1 MVPAPAVDTLMTA
14 LLRASGSV
22 DLVWENAIFRGSGPP
37 SRRMTKPESDMAKQ
51 TGPASGR
58 RKTARN
64 AERRK
69 RAKKDTR
76 AVLGLPVLHAD
87 TAGID
92 IGATEIYVAVP
103 AGRDEEPVRCFGG
116 FTGDLRDIAAWLGQC
131 GVPGKKTDVEDCQWL
146 QFLHSV
152 GLLRGSYR
160 PEQAICGVRTLL
172 RYRLELIRFAAEHI
186 QHMQKALEQMN
197 VKLSHVISELTG
209 VSGLAIVDAI
219 LSGERDPRK
228 LAQLRDPRVQAS
240 EETIMKSLE
249 GDYRPEHLFTLQH
262 SLDLFRHYQKK
273 IGELDQ
279 KMETFMSELPDRIDV
294 GKFPIPPRRKKSRPH
309 KHRNAPA
316 FDLRTHCYRILGVD
330 LTAIDGIDEITAHTV
345 VTEVGPD
352 LSAFPSASQF
362 SGWLRLCPNHGI
374 SGGKIL
380 SRQTRKGKNR
390 LALALRTAA
399 ATLYHSQSPLGEY
412 YRRMKAKLGPAPA
425 ITAAAHKLARI
436 IYHMITT
443 GQAFDPEIVA
453 KQDEKQQLKREARF
467 RRQARD
473 LGYELVKIQA
483 VQA

>member
-1 MVPAPAVDTLMTA
+1 
-14 LLRASGSV
+14 
-22 DLVWENAIFRGSGPP
+22 
-37 SRRMTKPESDMAKQ
+37 MAKQ
-51 TGPASGR
+51 TGPTAGR

-69 RAKKDTR
+69 RAKKNTN

-103 AGRDEEPVRCFGG
+103 ADRDEEPVRCFGG
-116 FTGDLRDIAAWLGQC
+116 FTEDLRKIADWLRQC
-131 GVPGKKTDVEDCQWL
+131 GIRRVAMESTGVYWIPLWQILADAGLEICLVNARHFKNVPGKKTDVEDSQWL

-172 RYRLELIRFAAEHI
+172 RYRVELIRFAAEHI

-197 VKLSHVISELTG
+197 VKLSHVISDLTG
-209 VSGLAIVDAI
+209 VSGLAILDGI
-219 LSGERDPRK
+219 LSGERDLRK
-228 LAQLRDPRVQAS
+228 LAQRRDPRVKAS

-249 GDYRPEHLFTLQH
+249 GDYRLEHLITLQH
-262 SLDLFRHYQKK
+262 SLELYRHYQQK

-279 KMETFMSELPDRIDV
+279 KMEAFMSKLPARIDI
-294 GKFPIPPRRKKSRPH
+294 GQCPLPPRQKKSPRKKQH
-309 KHRNAPA
+309 NAPE

-330 LTAIDGIDEITAHTV
+330 LTAIDGVEEVTAHMV

-352 LSAFPSASQF
+352 LSAFGSSSAFCS
-362 SGWLRLCPNHGI
+362 WLRLCPNNGI

-380 SRQTRKGKNR
+380 SRRTRKGKNR
-390 LALALRTAA
+390 LAIALRTAA
-399 ATLYHSQSPLGEY
+399 QTLHGSRSALGEY
-412 YRRMKAKLGPAPA
+412 FRRMKSRFGPAQA

-443 GQAFDPEIVA
+443 GQAFDQSLLA
-453 KQDEKQQLKREARF
+453 KQDQKQQQKKKTRLF
-467 RRQARD
+467 RQAREMGFD
-473 LGYELVKIQA
+473 LVPAQPVKA
-483 VQA
+483 